1 MGWCSRRH
9 YRGGMTLLEAL
20 GSQIDADRLI
30 TDPDIMASYIH
41 DDAEWAPYEMPVAV
55 SDRAQPSRYRQLC
68 RRASPTVRPSSRAA
82 PEPVCRAEPTQ
93 SPAAS

>member
-1 MGWCSRRH
+1 MGRCSRRH
-9 YRGGMTLLEAL
+9 YRGDMTLLEAL

-55 SDRAQPSRYRQLC
+55 
-68 RRASPTVRPSSRAA
+68 PTVRPSSRAE

>member
-1 MGWCSRRH
+1 
-9 YRGGMTLLEAL
+9 MTLLEAL

-55 SDRAQPSRYRQLC
+55 
-68 RRASPTVRPSSRAA
+68 VRPRTAEQVQTVVQACIAHGA
-82 PEPVCRAEPTQ
+82 P
-93 SPAAS
+93 